1 MKSYVTSNYEENIM
15 PRLFI
20 EVMNAGS
27 EELKNR
33 PHRIVLDMA
42 IACRVDMV
50 DLSVPVTNELLKMLN
65 RHEGVTE
72 EEIVREAI
80 LNSPNIKPEKFGK
93 VNQVLGPENKAEMYF
108 LSTKGFG
115 SAASLF
121 YPWEMGRIEYK
132 LGGGYVVIPS
142 SVHEVL
148 VFPDDGITMKDAE
161 DLSRF
166 IKSVNEDKS
175 CISPD
180 EILSWAPYH
189 YSDGVFETLESYLL
203 RKR

>member
-1 MKSYVTSNYEENIM
+1 MKSYVTSKYEENIM

-50 DLSVPVTNELLKMLN
+50 DHSVPVTNELLKMLN

-80 LNSPNIKPEKFGK
+80 LNAPNIKPIKFGK
-93 VNQVLGPENKAEMYF
+93 VNQVLGSKNKAEMYF
-108 LSTKGFG
+108 VSTNGFG
-115 SAASLF
+115 SASSLF
-121 YPWEMGRIEYK
+121 YPWEMGRIEYR

-148 VFPDDGITMKDAE
+148 VFPDDGITMKDAK
-161 DLSRF
+161 DLSDF
-166 IKSVNEDKS
+166 IKSVNGDKS

-180 EILSWAPYH
+180 EILSWVPYH

>member
-1 MKSYVTSNYEENIM
+1 MKSYITSNYEENIM

-27 EELKNR
+27 EELKSR

-50 DLSVPVTNELLKMLN
+50 DHSVPVTNEMLKEY
-65 RHEGVTE
+65 EGVTA

-93 VNQVLGPENKAEMYF
+93 VNQVLGSENKAEMYF

-121 YPWEMGRIEYK
+121 YPWEMGRIEYR

-148 VFPDDGITMKDAE
+148 VFPDDEITMENAKN
-161 DLSRF
+161 LSSF
-166 IKSVNEDKS
+166 IRSVNEDKS

-180 EILSWAPYH
+180 EILSWVPYH

-203 RKR
+203 RKH

>member
-1 MKSYVTSNYEENIM
+1 MKNYVTSNYEENIM

-27 EELKNR
+27 EELKSR
-33 PHRIVLDMA
+33 PHRIILDVA

-50 DLSVPVTNELLKMLN
+50 DHSVPVTNEMLKEY
-65 RHEGVTE
+65 EGVTS

-93 VNQVLGPENKAEMYF
+93 VNQVLGPENKAKMYF

-115 SAASLF
+115 SATSLF

-180 EILSWAPYH
+180 EILSWVPYH

-203 RKR
+203 GKR

>member
-1 MKSYVTSNYEENIM
+1 MTSNYEENIM

-20 EVMNAGS
+20 EVMNAGR
-27 EELKNR
+27 EELKSR

-42 IACRVDMV
+42 IACRVNMV
-50 DLSVPVTNELLKMLN
+50 NHSVPVTNELLKMLN

-80 LNSPNIKPEKFGK
+80 LNAPNIKPVKFGK
-93 VNQVLGPENKAEMYF
+93 VNQVLGTKNKAEMYF
-108 LSTKGFG
+108 VSTNGFG

-121 YPWEMGRIEYK
+121 YPWEMGRIEYR

-180 EILSWAPYH
+180 EILSWVPYH

>member
-1 MKSYVTSNYEENIM
+1 MKSYMTSNYEENIM

-20 EVMNAGS
+20 EVMNAVR
-27 EELKNR
+27 EELKSR

-50 DLSVPVTNELLKMLN
+50 NHSVPVTNELLKMLN

-80 LNSPNIKPEKFGK
+80 LNAPNIKPVKFGK
-93 VNQVLGPENKAEMYF
+93 VNQVLGTKNKAEMYF
-108 LSTKGFG
+108 VSTNGFG

-121 YPWEMGRIEYK
+121 YPWEMGRIEYR

-180 EILSWAPYH
+180 EILSWVPYH

>member
-50 DLSVPVTNELLKMLN
+50 DHSVPVTNELLKMLN

-80 LNSPNIKPEKFGK
+80 LNAPNIKPVKFGK
-93 VNQVLGPENKAEMYF
+93 VNQVLGTKNKAEMYF
-108 LSTKGFG
+108 VSTNGFG

-121 YPWEMGRIEYK
+121 YPWEMGRIEYR

-180 EILSWAPYH
+180 EILSWVPYH